1 MFWIYKLLSPIDD
14 ENENE
19 NIYSIAFKSV
29 FQIRQNR
36 KIIHPLVP
44 WDAVHINR
52 SHTITSTPKYEI
64 LRHRKGRFLS
74 LRCSLPLSPPRSRMG
89 HGMGQRKSTP
99 REKFPKMQKQ
109 PRNPK
114 ISGLFGTP

>member
-1 MFWIYKLLSPIDD
+1 MGC
-14 ENENE
+14 
-19 NIYSIAFKSV
+19 
-29 FQIRQNR
+29 
-36 KIIHPLVP
+36 
-44 WDAVHINR
+44 
-52 SHTITSTPKYEI
+52 SHTITSTPKYKI

-74 LRCSLPLSPPRSRMG
+74 LRCSLTLSPPRSRMG
-89 HGMGQRKSTP
+89 HGMGQRKSTL